1 MILSYILILL
11 AAATRLVPH
20 LNNAAAITA
29 VAIFSGANL
38 PKKQAF
44 AVPLLARLVTD
55 MVLGLFAWQLMVAVY
70 VAHLA
75 GVLLG
80 MWIINPSQVP
90 LLQRGGEGSS
100 PSFQKRGLGGV
111 YIHWIKIVGSSLFA
125 AILFFLVTNFAF
137 LYSSYPH
144 NWPGVVAAYVN
155 GLPFFRGTLV
165 GDMGYTIG
173 LFLLKDVAEFI
184 SLRLK
189 KTTTQPI

>member
-1 MILSYILILL
+1 MLLSYLLILL

-20 LNNAAAITA
+20 LNNASAITA

-55 MVLGLFAWQLMVAVY
+55 IVLGFFAWQLMVAVY
-70 VAHLA
+70 AAHIV

-80 MWIINPSQVP
+80 MWIANTPSAS
-90 LLQRGGEGSS
+90 LHSAS
-100 PSFQKRGLGGV
+100 PPILGG
-111 YIHWIKIVGSSLFA
+111 YYGKRWLKIVGSSLFA
-125 AILFFLVTNFAF
+125 SILFFLITNFAF

-144 NWPGVVAAYVN
+144 TWPGIIAAYAN
-155 GLPFFRGTLV
+155 GLPFFRGTLF
-165 GDMGYTIG
+165 GDVGYTIG
-173 LFLLKDVAEFI
+173 LFLLKDAAEFF

-189 KTTTQPI
+189 KVTTQHI